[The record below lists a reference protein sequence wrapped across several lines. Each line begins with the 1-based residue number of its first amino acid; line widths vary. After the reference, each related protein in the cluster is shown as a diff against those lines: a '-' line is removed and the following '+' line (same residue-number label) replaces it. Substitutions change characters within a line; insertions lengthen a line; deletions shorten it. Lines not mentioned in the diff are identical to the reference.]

1 MPNSDTLLSE
11 VEEVDSPD
19 AEGAE
24 EGLVDAPDAAASA
37 AALASASR
45 FFFRANILMRTR
57 KRESE
62 KEVECEMGGT

>member
-1 MPNSDTLLSE
+1 MPNIDTLLSE
-11 VEEVDSPD
+11 VEEVDSPA

-45 FFFRANILMRTR
+45 FFFRANILFARTR
-57 KRESE
+57 
-62 KEVECEMGGT
+62 GGSGGYGK